1 MNALSGR
8 HILVVD
14 DDALMREVVA
24 EIFTDRG
31 AQVTEAENGVDA
43 FSLVRSQK
51 FDVVFTDVRMPGG
64 DGITLAKEIHN
75 LTGHKPLVFVCS
87 GFSDL
92 LPEVQKE
99 LGIIRV
105 FNKPFSEDEI
115 ANEIIVRLNELK

>member
-1 MNALSGR
+1 M
-8 HILVVD
+8 VD